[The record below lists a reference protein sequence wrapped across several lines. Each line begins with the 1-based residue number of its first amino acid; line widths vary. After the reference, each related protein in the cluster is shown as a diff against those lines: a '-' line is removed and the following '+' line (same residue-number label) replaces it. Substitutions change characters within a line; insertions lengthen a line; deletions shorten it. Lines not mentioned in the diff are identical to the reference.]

1 MVLSIWGE
9 TLLDGAEFSRVSNS
23 LIQLIAQQDQQRAGS
38 ICNTVLQSCLASH
51 WNLSYAIEVVLSQEH
66 VLRLVLPLQ
75 SVISSEFSLPR
86 VFLLLELVLP
96 SDSVIPIYLVLS
108 YESFHSL
115 EFVLFPR
122 VFL

>member
-1 MVLSIWGE
+1 MVLSNWGE

-66 VLRLVLPLQ
+66 VLPLQ